1 MPYATAQD
9 LITRLGD
16 REATA
21 ISDRAGTGQPDLEVL
36 SAALAGAEDEV
47 NSYVGRRYLL
57 PLTSATTGLAV
68 SPLTLQRLT
77 IDIARYRQTGTE
89 IMETEAIRNRFLDA
103 VRVLEKI
110 SRGEI
115 SLGELVLASAG
126 GPAAVSGNTSV
137 RTSIKAFGDLSQ
149 VL

>member
-36 SAALAGAEDEV
+36 SAALAGADDEV
-47 NSYVGRRYLL
+47 NSYVRRRYLL
-57 PLTSATTGLAV
+57 PLTSATTGLLV
-68 SPLTLQRLT
+68 TPLTLQRLT

-89 IMETEAIRNRFLDA
+89 IMETEAIRNRFKDA
-103 VRVLEKI
+103 IKVLEQI

-137 RTSIKAFGDLSQ
+137 RTSTKGFGDLSQ